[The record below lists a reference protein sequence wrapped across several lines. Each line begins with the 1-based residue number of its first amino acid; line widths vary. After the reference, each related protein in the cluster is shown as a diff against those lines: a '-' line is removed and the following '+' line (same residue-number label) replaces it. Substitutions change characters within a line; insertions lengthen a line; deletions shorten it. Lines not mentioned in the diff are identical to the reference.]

1 MCRAAEEWG
10 EQMICSRELIE
21 GYLDEELGS
30 DLRAEVQDHIAH
42 CHTCS
47 ETYTRIQQQ
56 KVDIR
61 AMAPSYTAPESLQHS
76 VRNAVRLDAEREV
89 ATHNRHVNWRWLA
102 IAASVLLLVSMAWNV
117 TRLLRGPAGNDLLAQ
132 NIMSSHVRSLIGTH
146 LLDVPSSD
154 QHTVKPWFNG
164 KLDFSPQVKDLV
176 SQGFPLIGGRIE
188 YLSDRAVAALVYR
201 RRQHVINLF
210 TWPAASSAGNMSEWS
225 RNGYNLVH
233 WTDSGMTYWAV
244 SDIPAVELQQFK
256 SLYLR

>member
-1 MCRAAEEWG
+1 
-10 EQMICSRELIE
+10 MICSRELIE

-30 DLRAEVQDHIAH
+30 DTRAEVQEHLTH
-42 CHTCS
+42 CPACS
-47 ETYTRIQQQ
+47 EIYARIQQQ

-61 AMAPSYTAPESLQHS
+61 AMAPSYTAPDFLKHS
-76 VRNAVRLDAEREV
+76 VRNALRLEAQRET
-89 ATHNRHVNWRWLA
+89 ATHSRHVNWRWLA
-102 IAASVLLLVSMAWNV
+102 IAASILLVVSMAWNV
-117 TRLLRGPAGNDLLAQ
+117 TRLLPGPAGNDLLAQ
-132 NIMSSHVRSLIGTH
+132 NILSSHVRSLIGTH

-164 KLDFSPQVKDLV
+164 KLDFSPQVKDLA

-188 YLSDRAVAALVYR
+188 YLSDRTVAALVYG

-210 TWPAASSAGNMSEWS
+210 TWPAASFTGNISEWS

-244 SDIPAVELQQFK
+244 SDITSAELQQFK
-256 SLYLR
+256 NLYLR